1 MFVNASREDSH
12 EEEPVLSDVDNFGH
26 TGLGVFIAD
35 NNRVARLHGQSG
47 SKVAQIRIGEPV
59 VVTSLEVDPQ
69 IPSHGGNLRPGAMC
83 EPTSARRR
91 ASNRKA
97 TAVVFERPRKHPHE
111 DNAALV
117 DRDHLG
123 NSRIGL
129 FVPNRDQVTQGD
141 RHAVGEVLHA
151 GVRQSVTIAAG

>member
-1 MFVNASREDSH
+1 MFVNASRKDSH
-12 EEEPVLSDVDNFGH
+12 EEEPVLSDFDNFGH

-47 SKVAQIRIGEPV
+47 SEVAHIRIGEPV

-69 IPSHGGNLRPGAMC
+69 IPSHVGNLRLGAIG

-91 ASNRKA
+91 ASDRKS
-97 TAVVFERPRKHPHE
+97 TAVVFERTRKHSHE
-111 DNAALV
+111 HDAALV
-117 DRDHLG
+117 DQDHLG
-123 NSRIGL
+123 DSRVRF

-141 RHAVGEVLHA
+141 RHAVGKVIHA
-151 GVRQSVTIAAG
+151 GVRQPATIPAG